1 MHFHCATIKVKIT
14 FEWSIEKNSPQDIES
29 QTINCPS
36 MHVILLGLFDIFYY
50 VSRLTRTISFLAGLP
65 LLNRN
70 MVPVQSEVK
79 FTVNCVTFLQ
89 TFPQLL
95 FIHTKLKKLLWWVQW
110 HHWINIIT
118 FLWIFFFSSIDNHSF
133 VVLFVV
139 TVAPKTTL
147 LLSLFK
153 VSLCFSYCS
162 QICWMHFADTFIWLY
177 F

>member
-1 MHFHCATIKVKIT
+1 MQEMLLIFFIFIVKIKKEKDANSDKIYFKKRMHFHCATIKVKIT

-118 FLWIFFFSSIDNHSF
+118 FLWIFFFFLN
-133 VVLFVV
+133 
-139 TVAPKTTL
+139 
-147 LLSLFK
+147 
-153 VSLCFSYCS
+153 
-162 QICWMHFADTFIWLY
+162 W
-177 F
+177 